1 MAYKVIILYR
11 LYMPSY
17 FLGTFTEYPKVIFL
31 QLDIHSHKV
40 EFISAYMKTVNLY
53 SSFITQRGSCGMM
66 IRGL

>member
-1 MAYKVIILYR
+1 MKEPYQKLHCGGMIWLFYDR
-11 LYMPSY
+11 
-17 FLGTFTEYPKVIFL
+17 KVIFL

>member
-1 MAYKVIILYR
+1 MKEPYQKLHCGGMNGSFYDR
-11 LYMPSY
+11 
-17 FLGTFTEYPKVIFL
+17 KVIFL

-40 EFISAYMKTVNLY
+40 EFISAFYMRTVNLY